1 MKTNRPYG
9 KSREAPSRPLVHCAA
24 VNPSVSSLQVDA
36 VASDVVA
43 HVSRKER
50 PRTPSRG
57 RGRLSALLYREDM
70 DEVRA
75 RLTTWW
81 NRGDIG
87 RPAMQI
93 TAPRSEPLPT
103 AEAMP
108 EPEGWVTNY
117 STSRFDYRVNLAARA
132 CAGTYYLGEAVPAT
146 APDLGPN
153 CLALFLGCEG
163 VETPGTV
170 WFKPCIG
177 RPEEAVFEFERDNF
191 YWDFC
196 LRLAREQLRLGEGR
210 YLVQFPDLI
219 EGLDTLAA
227 MRGTERLLMDLV
239 ERPEWVRESVRKIT
253 QLYFRY
259 YDVLYGMIRDEVG
272 GSHYWA
278 WAPGRLAK
286 FQCDFSAMISPEMFG
301 ELMVPVLEEMCERV
315 SYSIYHWDGP
325 GALGHQD
332 HLLSIQKL
340 DMLQWTA
347 GEGHEPAWH
356 KRWWPYYHRTIEAG
370 KKCMIGG
377 GCIEDLKR
385 LKAEFGEGLKQFLIG
400 MTADSPA
407 QAGEI
412 LKTAEA

>member
-1 MKTNRPYG
+1 
-9 KSREAPSRPLVHCAA
+9 
-24 VNPSVSSLQVDA
+24 
-36 VASDVVA
+36 
-43 HVSRKER
+43 
-50 PRTPSRG
+50 
-57 RGRLSALLYREDM
+57 M

-81 NRGDIG
+81 DGGDIG
-87 RPAMQI
+87 RPVMQI

-103 AEAMP
+103 VEAMP
-108 EPEGWVTNY
+108 VPEGWVTDY
-117 STSRFDYRVNLAARA
+117 SAGNFGYRVNQAARA
-132 CAGTYYLGEAVPAT
+132 CARTHYLGEAVPAI

-153 CLALFLGCEG
+153 CLALFLGCRG
-163 VETPGTV
+163 VEMPGTV
-170 WFKPCIG
+170 WFEPCIG
-177 RPEEAVFEFERDNF
+177 RAEEAVFEFAPDNF

-196 LRLAREQLRLGEGR
+196 LRLAREQLRLGAGR

-219 EGLDTLAA
+219 EGLDTLSA
-227 MRGTERLLMDLV
+227 MRGSERLLLDLM
-239 ERPEWVRESVRKIT
+239 ERREWVRESLRKIT

-259 YDVLYGMIRDEVG
+259 YDVLYDMFRDEVG

-301 ELMVPVLEEMCERV
+301 EFMVPVLEEMCERV

-332 HLLSIQKL
+332 HLLSIPNL
-340 DMLQWTA
+340 DVLQWTA
-347 GEGHEPAWH
+347 GEGNEPAWH
-356 KRWWPYYHRTIEAG
+356 GRWWPYYHRTIEAG

-377 GCIEDLKR
+377 GCIGDLKR
-385 LKAEFGEGLKQFLIG
+385 LKAEFGEGLKQFLIE

-407 QAGEI
+407 EANEM
-412 LKTAEA
+412 LKTAEG